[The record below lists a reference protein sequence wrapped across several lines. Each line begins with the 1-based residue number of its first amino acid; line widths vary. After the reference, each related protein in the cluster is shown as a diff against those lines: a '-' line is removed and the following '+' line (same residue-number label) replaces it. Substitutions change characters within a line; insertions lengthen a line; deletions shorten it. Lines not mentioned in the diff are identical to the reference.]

1 MSDEPLK
8 EHVPTPEEV
17 EREARRLARVRHLTL
32 VHDGAGAPVVPLAER
47 FREPDPEPRPAA

>member
-32 VHDGAGAPVVPLAER
+32 VPESAPVFSLSER
-47 FREPDPEPRPAA
+47 LGEPEPEPRPAA

>member
-32 VHDGAGAPVVPLAER
+32 VREGVSVLPLADR
-47 FREPDPEPRPAA
+47 FAEPDPEPRPAA